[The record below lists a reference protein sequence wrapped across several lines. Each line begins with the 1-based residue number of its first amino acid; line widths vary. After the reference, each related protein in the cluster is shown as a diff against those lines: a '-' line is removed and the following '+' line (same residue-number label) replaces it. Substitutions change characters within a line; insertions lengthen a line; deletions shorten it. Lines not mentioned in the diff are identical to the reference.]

1 MKNWKKDFLL
11 AIVLLV
17 ISVFVFIEAGNFPDI
32 AAHFPKRVAVVIF
45 LLAAPLLGRSLNER
59 KKEVESESEKKRY
72 KSVYSVIISIA
83 VYILILP
90 KAGYLVSSLALM
102 LFIMCNLGYANK
114 KRALITAILSVFV
127 IFAVFRFL
135 LGVPLPLGV
144 FVEG

>member
-59 KKEVESESEKKRY
+59 KKEVESESEKNGIRAFIPLL
-72 KSVYSVIISIA
+72 SPLL
-83 VYILILP
+83 YIF
-90 KAGYLVSSLALM
+90 
-102 LFIMCNLGYANK
+102 LF
-114 KRALITAILSVFV
+114 
-127 IFAVFRFL
+127 FL
-135 LGVPLPLGV
+135 KQVTLFLH
-144 FVEG
+144 